1 MVRLQITFLFSLL
14 MSQECLFAEELPL
27 SARALLQEASN
38 ITLTMQEPKSDVLSS
53 IAIAQLQAGDVEG
66 ALKNALAMTNNRP
79 NTLASVVA
87 AQAKMGDIEGA
98 TRTLSLIDDDI
109 ARANALR
116 PIAVAYAKAA
126 DIQKAMEL
134 VAQLPVNHAAHVV
147 ALVDIA
153 VIQASGGDTEGAL
166 KTLAREWGAS
176 PYGIWQI
183 LEPTLAAGDIDAAL
197 QIAQSIQDQDFQS
210 YMLWGV
216 TTRVKDLNRKLEIA
230 ATIPNGHARAD
241 ALTWI
246 AAEQSTVGNLQDAR
260 HTLLRAIE
268 AIPSIQNIWAKADVQ
283 WRIAKTMAEA
293 NDVPG
298 ARKIARAIDPKG
310 HREMA
315 LKDIITVQAKAKD
328 YSGALETA
336 ALEDGDT
343 SLTDFALLSIA
354 RTQVTSD
361 GFSRALETLKK
372 IHNEEDQGNAL
383 AFIAV
388 DAVEAGN
395 IADALW
401 LSGLLRQ
408 RIENAPETM
417 LSSRSDNI
425 FMAIAKSRAKSG
437 MIQEA
442 LGFTTFIGVPF
453 YRHETIEAVARTQ
466 VMAGDGKAALEWIAL
481 NQAPAERAIALV
493 GAAYGLMQQATD

>member
-1 MVRLQITFLFSLL
+1 
-14 MSQECLFAEELPL
+14 MSQECLSAEATTL
-27 SARALLQEASN
+27 SPQMLLQEASN
-38 ITLTMQEPKSDVLSS
+38 IALTIQEPFSKSDILRS

-79 NTLASVVA
+79 NTLVSVVA
-87 AQAKMGDIEGA
+87 AQAKMGDIEKA
-98 TRTLSLIDDDI
+98 NRTLSLIDEDI

-116 PIAVAYAKAA
+116 PIAVAYAKTG

-134 VAQLPVNHAAHVV
+134 VAQLPDNYAAHVV
-147 ALVDIA
+147 TLVDIA
-153 VIQASGGDTEGAL
+153 ILQAAGGNTEGAL
-166 KTLAREWGAS
+166 KTLARKWWAN

-183 LEPTLAAGDIDAAL
+183 LEPKLAAGDIDAAL
-197 QIAQSIQDQDFQS
+197 QIAQSIPDEDFRS

-216 TTRVKDLNRKLEIA
+216 ATRVKDFNRKLEVA
-230 ATIPNGHARAD
+230 ASIPNGHARAD
-241 ALTWI
+241 SLTWI
-246 AAEQSTVGNLQDAR
+246 AAEQLAVGDLQGAR

-268 AIPSIQNIWAKADVQ
+268 AIPSIENIWAKADVQ
-283 WRIAKTMAEA
+283 WRIARTMAEA

-298 ARKIARAIDPKG
+298 ARKIARSIDPKG

-315 LKDIITVQAKAKD
+315 LQDIITVQAKAKD

-354 RTQVTSD
+354 RTQATSND
-361 GFSRALETLKK
+361 GIARALETLGK
-372 IHNEEDQGNAL
+372 IHNEEHQGNAL
-383 AFIAV
+383 AFIGI

-395 IADALW
+395 TADALQ

-408 RIENAPETM
+408 RIENAPETI
-417 LSSRSDNI
+417 LSLRSDDI

-437 MIQEA
+437 IIQEA
-442 LGFTTFIGVPF
+442 LGFTTFIRFPF
-453 YRHETIEAVARTQ
+453 NRQETIEAIAHGQVA
-466 VMAGDGKAALEWIAL
+466 AGDDKAALEWIARS
-481 NQAPAERAIALV
+481 QVPSERAIALV
-493 GAAYGLMQQATD
+493 GAAYGLMQRATD